1 MTKKDVKMIKQ
12 IADRLPAVYE
22 QTVSGYYEDYGE
34 EGETKMFPNVVTHE
48 INHNRR
54 MRKSYEKLGMDG
66 IKSYLEMINRLQI
79 QRSEL
84 QKSEDAGL

>member
-22 QTVSGYYEDYGE
+22 QTVSGYYEDFDE
-34 EGETKMFPNVVTHE
+34 EGQTKLFPNIVTHE
-48 INHNRR
+48 INHHRR
-54 MRKSYEKLGMDG
+54 MRKSYEKLGIEG
-66 IKSYLEMINRLQI
+66 IKSYLEMINKLQI

-84 QKSEDAGL
+84 QKTVDAGL

>member
-22 QTVSGYYEDYGE
+22 QTVSGYYEDYDE
-34 EGETKMFPNVVTHE
+34 EGRMQSYPNIVTHE

-54 MRKSYEKLGMDG
+54 MRKAYESLGLDG
-66 IKSYLEMINRLQI
+66 IKSYLEMINKLQI
-79 QRSEL
+79 KRSEL
-84 QKSEDAGL
+84 QKSADAGL